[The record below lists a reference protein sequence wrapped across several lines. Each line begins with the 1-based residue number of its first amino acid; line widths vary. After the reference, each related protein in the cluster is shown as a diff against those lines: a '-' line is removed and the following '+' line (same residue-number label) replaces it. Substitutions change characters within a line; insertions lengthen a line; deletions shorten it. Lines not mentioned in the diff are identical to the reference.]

1 VLVIGNNIYKLQGDV
16 NALGSDFLCAG
27 AKRCL
32 GRQRKSSKN
41 GWVKYPGDFAGD
53 DPPRPGMKRSTGL
66 EKLGSFEFAT

>member
-41 GWVKYPGDFAGD
+41 GWVKYPGTSLEII
-53 DPPRPGMKRSTGL
+53 PPDR
-66 EKLGSFEFAT
+66 E